1 VILKP
6 FDLKGITMP
15 KMTTHDLQCPHCG
28 NKQKTMIW
36 DTLNITRESDL
47 KNKLYAGE
55 INRFECKKCE
65 KKSVIEAPLL
75 YHDMSQQFCVQYF
88 PPKALDDPGFL
99 QQFNRDGSFA
109 MTAISM
115 ELGKSAYLTRPH
127 IVFDMNE
134 MLRYVAFRDRI
145 PAIKMR

>member
-1 VILKP
+1 
-6 FDLKGITMP
+6 
-15 KMTTHDLQCPHCG
+15 
-28 NKQKTMIW
+28 MIW

-55 INRFECKKCE
+55 INRFECKKCQ

-88 PPKALDDPGFL
+88 PPKALDDPNFL
-99 QQFNRDGSFA
+99 RQFNRDGSFA

-145 PAIKMR
+145 PAIEL